1 MDDKT
6 QKILNDANRSVIQYR
21 GMYAKWCAMHGV
33 GYNEMLVFYTIR
45 EFGYCTQKQIC
56 ESYLLPR
63 QTIHNVISKMRAEG
77 ILRMSKENCVGRE
90 KAFVLTE
97 KGRSYAEPVTVGLLS
112 AEEQAIKILGEEKLA
127 EISRLV
133 TEYNGALCKVIEG
146 EV

>member
-56 ESYLLPR
+56 EISTVTKP
-63 QTIHNVISKMRAEG
+63 ISKLNITPRNVNNSISETP
-77 ILRMSKENCVGRE
+77 ITMSGLIIGMFD
-90 KAFVLTE
+90 AF
-97 KGRSYAEPVTVGLLS
+97 
-112 AEEQAIKILGEEKLA
+112 
-127 EISRLV
+127 
-133 TEYNGALCKVIEG
+133 
-146 EV
+146 